1 MRTGV
6 CVIVL
11 LCCVHFE
18 DELISNQQKQKS
30 FPEVGAKDMGTKV
43 WWCNGN
49 VETRDEAEPSCE
61 DGVWSGGRRES
72 TLATLTTAS
81 RLGRGRGSR
90 VVPAHT
96 FQYTHSAH
104 TCRKLGV
111 GVVFCNFLLTT
122 INYKVAIR

>member
-11 LCCVHFE
+11 LCCVNFE

-49 VETRDEAEPSCE
+49 VETRDEAAEPSCE

-104 TCRKLGV
+104 TCRKLGS
-111 GVVFCNFLLTT
+111 GCGFLQLST
-122 INYKVAIR
+122 NYYKL